1 VNSKDVLPPMTTSVG
16 ITTRVYAQAN
26 PGKLRAIIA
35 GRRAAVEAIYAS
47 PNETAAVLQ
56 KMWKFEPQIAKEAVD
71 NMIGPRMWSLGN
83 FDRAELDRVADG
95 LRLIGEVKDDV
106 QWSKLIDQS
115 FLPADLQSKL

>member
-1 VNSKDVLPPMTTSVG
+1 MPLRSPGSRPG
-16 ITTRVYAQAN
+16 AIRPRVYAQAN

-35 GRRAAVEAIYAS
+35 GRRAAVEAIYAN
-47 PNETAAVLQ
+47 PEETAAILQ

-95 LRLIGEVKDDV
+95 LRLIGEVKDEV
-106 QWSKLIDQS
+106 PWSKLIDQS
-115 FLPADLQSKL
+115 FLPADLQSQL